1 MRSSSSPW
9 RPGLLL
15 VLGLTLLVPFGGEGS
30 QGQEGKEDKVGVFDP
45 VAFWS
50 KRQIQQAAAAAEL
63 VGARNPLTMAVLRD
77 VGFRN
82 LVWTERTVVADAVP
96 EFDAKWASLVRDRTP
111 MPDFRERFAE
121 TFRPEELAAARIYDQ
136 AVVDAFETSPEIFA
150 RSAKE
155 NDYVQFAHLYN
166 HPAKYRG
173 KVLGFEGRLKRLRR
187 LEVPENLKKEGVPS
201 LYEGWVF
208 GPTRGSHPYCVIV
221 TYLPER
227 LKPAEELDA
236 WVSFSG
242 YFYKLYRYRAGDGSD
257 RDTPMFIGP
266 TFVLSKGPVQA
277 ASGEM
282 AVPLKALIWLTGIIG
297 GIFLI
302 IVGVSWWYR
311 RGDRAFQDKLQTLRA
326 EQALEMVEQAEAGV
340 IEGQESATTPDQ
352 PRGQP
357 SGNGFR
363 EGSPPSKPGAAD

>member
-1 MRSSSSPW
+1 MCFC
-9 RPGLLL
+9 PG
-15 VLGLTLLVPFGGEGS
+15 TAH
-30 QGQEGKEDKVGVFDP
+30 GQDGKAEKGVVVFDP

-50 KRQIQQAAAAAEL
+50 KRQVQQAGAAAEL
-63 VGARNPLTMAVLRD
+63 VGARNPLTIAVLRD

-82 LVWTERTVVADAVP
+82 LVWTERLVAAETVP
-96 EFDAKWASLVRDRTP
+96 EFDGKWAALVRDRTP

-136 AVVDAFETSPEIFA
+136 AVVGAFETSPETFA
-150 RSAKE
+150 KAAKE

-187 LEVPENLKKEGVPS
+187 LEVPENLKKLGIPT
-201 LYEGWVF
+201 LFEGWVF
-208 GPTRGSHPYCVIV
+208 GPTKGSHPYCVIV

-227 LKPAEELDA
+227 LKPAEDMNT

-266 TFVLSKGPVQA
+266 TLVLSTGPQQA
-277 ASGEM
+277 ASSGEM
-282 AVPLKALIWLTGIIG
+282 AMPLKVLIWLTGIIG

-302 IVGVSWWYR
+302 IMGVSWWYR
-311 RGDRAFQDKLQTLRA
+311 RGDRAFQEKLQHIRA
-326 EQALEMVEQAEAGV
+326 EKALEMVEQAEAG
-340 IEGQESATTPDQ
+340 ILEGRETTASQGD
-352 PRGQP
+352 RTSRQP
-357 SGNGFR
+357 SGNGYQG
-363 EGSPPSKPGAAD
+363 EGSSSQEPRSD